1 MAIVSF
7 VAWML
12 IGGAAGFLAAFLR
25 DLRFFLAFFLV
36 ALFLVAFFLAFF
48 LATFF
53 LAFLLVAFFLAFFL
67 VAFFLAPTL
76 RFFATRFLATRF
88 FAVFFFA
95 AFFFVDR
102 FFVAAARLRG
112 ADFFL
117 VAVRLFAD
125 LLREDFFF
133 APALDFL
140 RVALAN
146 AHLLKAY
153 AFAVKRLNRDAL

>member
-36 ALFLVAFFLAFF
+36 AFFLVAFFLAFF

-53 LAFLLVAFFLAFFL
+53 LVAFFLAFFL

-125 LLREDFFF
+125 VLREDFFF
-133 APALDFL
+133 ARALDFL

>member
-12 IGGAAGFLAAFLR
+12 IGGAAAFLAAFLR

-36 ALFLVAFFLAFF
+36 AFFLVAFFLAFF

-53 LAFLLVAFFLAFFL
+53 LVAFFLAFFL

-125 LLREDFFF
+125 VLREDFFF

-140 RVALAN
+140 RVTLAN